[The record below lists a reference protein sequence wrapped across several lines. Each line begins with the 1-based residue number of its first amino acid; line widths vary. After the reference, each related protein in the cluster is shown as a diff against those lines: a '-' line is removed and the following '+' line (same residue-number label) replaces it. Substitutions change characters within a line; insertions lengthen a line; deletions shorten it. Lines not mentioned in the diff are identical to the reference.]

1 MGVSIGVDV
10 GGTKILAG
18 LVNDEG
24 TVLSTTRRPTPRQDA
39 SAVLD
44 VVIDAVREL
53 AGSVDGTVDGVGLGV
68 AGLVD
73 QSRSTVFFAPNLAWS
88 QVPVRV
94 VIEGATGLPV
104 VVENDGNTAAW
115 GEARYG
121 AGRDVR
127 DMTMVTVGTGIGGG
141 VIVDGRLLR
150 GAHGVA
156 AEIGHINAVPD
167 GRPCGCGRNGC
178 WEQYASGNALVR
190 EARLLAADRRPEAGL
205 LLAMGDG
212 SPEGV
217 QGEHVTKAAQA
228 GDPVAVE
235 ALRVTG
241 NWLGRG
247 LADLTAVLD
256 PEVFVIG
263 GGVSDAGDLLLTSA
277 TAVLAEKIIGGQHRP
292 APVVRLAELG
302 NTAGLI
308 GAADLARSH

>member
-18 LVNDEG
+18 LVNTEG
-24 TVLSTTRRPTPRQDA
+24 EILQTTRRPTPRQDA

-53 AGSVDGTVDGVGLGV
+53 VGSVDGTVDGVGLGV

-94 VIEGATGLPV
+94 VIEGAIGLPV

-121 AGRDVR
+121 AGRGVQH
-127 DMTMVTVGTGIGGG
+127 MTMVTVGTGIGGG
-141 VIVDGRLLR
+141 VIVGGEILR

-190 EARLLAADRRPEAGL
+190 EARLLAADRRPEAGIL
-205 LLAMGDG
+205 LGFGDG

-217 QGEHVTKAAQA
+217 QGEHVTRAAQA

-277 TAVLAEKIIGGQHRP
+277 TAVLAEKIIGGHHRP
-292 APVVRLAELG
+292 VPTVRLAELG

-308 GAADLARSH
+308 GAADLARST